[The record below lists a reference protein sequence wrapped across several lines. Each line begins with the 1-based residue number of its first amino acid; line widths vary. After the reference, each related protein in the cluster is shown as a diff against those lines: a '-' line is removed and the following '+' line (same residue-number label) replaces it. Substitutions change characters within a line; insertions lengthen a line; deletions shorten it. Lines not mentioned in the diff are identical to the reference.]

1 MDSKEKI
8 VSVRADLEK
17 NRLYTTVRG
26 FLTKEDILSLPDELE
41 SEAKKLKP
49 GYIAISD
56 IRGYKPATEDM
67 QNIMSKN
74 MEAALRT
81 GMGATIR
88 VVDELNISQSEL
100 QELSSSKHGYKAV
113 ICKSVA
119 EAETEAEK
127 QEKKNK

>member
-1 MDSKEKI
+1 MCSKEKI

-26 FLTKEDILSLPDELE
+26 FLTKEDILSLPAELE

-81 GMGATIR
+81 GMSATIR
-88 VVDELNISQSEL
+88 VVDELNILQSEL
-100 QELSSSKHGYKAV
+100 QKLSSLKHGYKAV
-113 ICKSVA
+113 VCKSIT